1 MDLIDFEFLI
11 QNFFNSNSFFYG
23 YDYIQ
28 FPLFLV
34 FSISISIWIGL
45 VFNRRK
51 VSLLNWIIFSALSV
65 TIINVYGFIILKQIL
80 MIFFYNADEESFYY
94 NLGFKI
100 FTIRL
105 ISSILIY
112 NNIKNRNMKE
122 WIWTLAAYYNPVIAI
137 PLYFIVRNK
146 KQEGLPSS
154 LVDEINNNEEVVKPI
169 KEVLKSCLNC
179 KSINSKNL
187 SECEYCDTNLEIN

>member
-51 VSLLNWIIFSALSV
+51 VSLLNWIIFCGLSV

-80 MIFFYNADEESFYY
+80 MIFSSADEESFYY

-146 KQEGLPSS
+146 KQEGLPS
-154 LVDEINNNEEVVKPI
+154 LVDEKQNNEEDVKPI
-169 KEVLKSCLNC
+169 KEVLKSCPNC

-187 SECEYCDTNLEIN
+187 SECEYCDVNLEII